1 MYFLA
6 YLQVKLWEAENLLFR
21 EGEMQETVSYTEGEQ
36 LVWLMN
42 LFFSLTVAKQ
52 GHDIVVI

>member
-6 YLQVKLWEAENLLFR
+6 YLQVKLWEAENLPFR
-21 EGEMQETVSYTEGEQ
+21 EGEMQETVSYKEGEQ

-42 LFFSLTVAKQ
+42 LFFSLTVTKQ